1 MLGKLDILMAGRC
14 AEKLIYND
22 TSTGAGNDIEVA
34 TNIARKMVC
43 DWGMSDKIGP
53 LKFGKK
59 DEEVFLGRDY
69 SQQKNYSEE
78 KSIIIDKEISSFVK
92 NAEKNADRILAKYK
106 HQLEDITKELLEKE
120 TISGDE
126 MRNIINGKK
135 EKKSVKN
142 NIQEPE
148 LKKSSRRKRNTEK

>member
-1 MLGKLDILMAGRC
+1 
-14 AEKLIYND
+14 
-22 TSTGAGNDIEVA
+22 
-34 TNIARKMVC
+34 MVC

-92 NAEKNADRILAKYK
+92 NAEKMLI
-106 HQLEDITKELLEKE
+106 EF
-120 TISGDE
+120 
-126 MRNIINGKK
+126 
-135 EKKSVKN
+135 
-142 NIQEPE
+142 
-148 LKKSSRRKRNTEK
+148 

>member
-1 MLGKLDILMAGRC
+1 M
-14 AEKLIYND
+14 
-22 TSTGAGNDIEVA
+22 
-34 TNIARKMVC
+34 
-43 DWGMSDKIGP
+43 
-53 LKFGKK
+53 
-59 DEEVFLGRDY
+59 
-69 SQQKNYSEE
+69 
-78 KSIIIDKEISSFVK
+78 VK

-106 HQLEDITKELLEKE
+106 HQLDDITKELLEKE

-148 LKKSSRRKRNTEK
+148 LKKSSRRRKNTEK